1 MMNNFASFFFRLKKI
16 LSNLLRGI
24 SMGTADVV
32 PGVSGGTI
40 ALVLGIY
47 EQLLENISNC
57 SLSLGKILKAD
68 ISGSIKELK
77 NNDRAVIQKSG
88 TEIHPILVPSGKSED
103 VVSGMVFELT
113 MDELKRA
120 DEYEVDDYE
129 RVLSRMISGAKAW
142 IYRSSVAFP

>member
-1 MMNNFASFFFRLKKI
+1 MEKLFSYGTLQLPEVQRSLFGRL
-16 LSNLLRGI
+16 LNGQVDQL
-24 SMGTADVV
+24 
-32 PGVSGGTI
+32 PGYT
-40 ALVLGIY
+40 
-47 EQLLENISNC
+47 
-57 SLSLGKILKAD
+57 
-68 ISGSIKELK
+68 IKELK
-77 NNDRAVIQKSG
+77 INDRAVIKKSG